1 MNDDGLNAVG
11 GHCPVCGQE
20 YRPGFTVCG
29 DDGAEFVP
37 GPAPVASQGDQED
50 EEPRDRHLGSVRT
63 DVADLTSELGPPAE
77 LGSFRV
83 QDALLLAGRLRSL
96 GVPAMAESD
105 GDSGPYRS
113 MPGLGGMTRVFVR
126 PEDLERARR
135 VTQRILERDAGAT

>member
-1 MNDDGLNAVG
+1 MDDDSLNAVG

-20 YRPGFTVCG
+20 YRPGFTVCA
-29 DDGAEFVP
+29 DDGADLDP
-37 GPAPVASQGDQED
+37 GPAPTSEEEGSKD
-50 EEPRDRHLGSVRT
+50 EEPRDRLLGSERT

-105 GDSGPYRS
+105 DDSSPYRS
-113 MPGLGGMTRVFVR
+113 LPGMGGMTRVFVR
-126 PEDLERARR
+126 PEDIERARR
-135 VTQRILERDAGAT
+135 ITQRILERDDDAT